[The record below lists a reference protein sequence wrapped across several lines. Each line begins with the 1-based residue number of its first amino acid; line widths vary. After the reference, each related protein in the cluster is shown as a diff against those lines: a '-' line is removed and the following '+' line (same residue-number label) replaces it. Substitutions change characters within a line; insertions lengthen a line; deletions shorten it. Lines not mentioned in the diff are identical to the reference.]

1 MVETATAIWVAETA
15 VEATGAGRRDR
26 GSKVRQG
33 QQGATG
39 AGRAM
44 GVMLAASPAS
54 RSSVATRPP
63 PCSVLSVATPTPRAL
78 PPCARSHPIGS
89 LVQASMSRQLECER
103 VGASRRRARSVGT
116 RSPRGG
122 NEWSKRRGSV
132 REGEEV
138 DCSRMAARSAG
149 TLRHMIDDT
158 AEGICPVDVPVVV
171 LRVILDACNHDD
183 SGFSRMASHSLEE
196 LVAVMVSAN
205 FIDAPGAFSAA
216 ARQLNN
222 RFLAGKS
229 VEELHTN
236 LGAENDCASVP
247 MRTLPHYTPNL

>member
-1 MVETATAIWVAETA
+1 MEPP
-15 VEATGAGRRDR
+15 
-26 GSKVRQG
+26 VR
-33 QQGATG
+33 
-39 AGRAM
+39 
-44 GVMLAASPAS
+44 V
-54 RSSVATRPP
+54 RS
-63 PCSVLSVATPTPRAL
+63 
-78 PPCARSHPIGS
+78 
-89 LVQASMSRQLECER
+89 
-103 VGASRRRARSVGT
+103 
-116 RSPRGG
+116 
-122 NEWSKRRGSV
+122 

-171 LRVILDACNHDD
+171 LRVVLDACNHDD

-196 LVAVMVSAN
+196 LVAVMTGAN
-205 FIDAPGAFSAA
+205 FLDAPGAFSAA